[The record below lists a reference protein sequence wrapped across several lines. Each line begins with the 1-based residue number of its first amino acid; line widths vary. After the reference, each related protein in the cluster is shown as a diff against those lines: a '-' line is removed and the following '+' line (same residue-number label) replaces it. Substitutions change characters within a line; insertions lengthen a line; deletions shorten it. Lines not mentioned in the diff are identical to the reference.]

1 MTTLTAT
8 AAFVA
13 GLAASPHCAGMC
25 GPLVCAA
32 KATPGSYHGGR
43 LLSYSVIGALAG
55 WMGEPLV
62 SALHS
67 QPARLLAW
75 MLAVVLLLVGL
86 GLERRLPQPK
96 WAARFLMRVRLR
108 QRLGLFTPL
117 LPCGPL
123 WLMLAASAASG
134 GAGQGGMLMGAFA
147 LGTIPLFLGLQSGL
161 LRLGPWFTQKVM
173 LYLQRGAALAASAM
187 LVWRAM
193 LPNAESCCCH

>member
-1 MTTLTAT
+1 MTFLTLTA
-8 AAFVA
+8 AGVA

-43 LLSYSVIGALAG
+43 LFSYTALGAVAG
-55 WMGEPLV
+55 WVGEPLV
-62 SALHS
+62 SALQS
-67 QPARLLAW
+67 TPARLVAW
-75 MLAVVLLLVGL
+75 ALAVVLLLVGL

-123 WLMLAASAASG
+123 WLMLAASGASG
-134 GAGQGGMLMGAFA
+134 GVLEGALLMGSFA
-147 LGTIPLFLGLQSGL
+147 LGTIPLFLGIQRGA
-161 LRLGPWFTQKVM
+161 LRLGSWFSPRAL

-193 LPNAESCCCH
+193 LPDANSCCH